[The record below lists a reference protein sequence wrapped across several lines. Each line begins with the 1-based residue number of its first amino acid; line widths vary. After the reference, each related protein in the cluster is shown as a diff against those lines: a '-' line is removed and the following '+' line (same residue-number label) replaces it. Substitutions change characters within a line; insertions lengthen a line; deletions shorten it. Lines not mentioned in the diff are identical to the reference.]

1 MHFQISSIDG
11 AEYEL
16 YLGSSKHPEAEFI
29 GGVPLDRAWSLRF
42 VTPHRIH
49 SSPSSTAGWN
59 ITTLLQPPS
68 CQTLLKGVSL
78 LYTIYALH
86 LKQKKKACHMEMM
99 MEIAKNMQCD
109 VRKMKKEVTILYN
122 TTSRPLP
129 SQTEFNLN
137 LGLAAPDLG
146 SRGAGFTNSAKCCF
160 W

>member
-1 MHFQISSIDG
+1 
-11 AEYEL
+11 
-16 YLGSSKHPEAEFI
+16 
-29 GGVPLDRAWSLRF
+29 
-42 VTPHRIH
+42 
-49 SSPSSTAGWN
+49 
-59 ITTLLQPPS
+59 
-68 CQTLLKGVSL
+68 
-78 LYTIYALH
+78 
-86 LKQKKKACHMEMM
+86 MEMM

-160 W
+160 